1 MRIPSSRV
9 ALAATAMVLSCFGA
23 VLAHASDHR
32 DGPAALGAPATDIT
46 DIYAFRS
53 PANPN
58 NLVVMLNVNPF
69 TTASVP
75 AAMFSSNARYLI
87 HVDNNG
93 DLKDDATV
101 VFTFSGTPLMWK
113 AEGLGASALTG
124 LVTPLGQAPI
134 VYDSG
139 GIKIFCG
146 PRDDPFFF
154 DLDGFKHFLAAPIA
168 LTPGHGLRPSSETPV
183 DFFAGANVAAIVLEL
198 PITAL
203 TGAANANTG
212 TIKAWASTEKKN

>member
-1 MRIPSSRV
+1 MRMSALRV
-9 ALAATAMVLSCFGA
+9 GLAMAAVVVACLGTAVGR
-23 VLAHASDHR
+23 ASDHR
-32 DGPAALGAPATDIT
+32 DGPAALGDAATDIT

-53 PANPN
+53 PSDAN

-75 AAMFSSNARYLI
+75 SAMFSSNARYLI

-101 VFTFSGTPLMWK
+101 VFTFSGSPLMWK
-113 AEGLGASALTG
+113 AEGLGASAITG
-124 LVTPLGQAPI
+124 QVTPLGQVPI
-134 VYDSG
+134 VYNNG

-154 DLDGFKHFLAAPIA
+154 DLDGFKHFVAGPYA
-168 LTPGHGLRPSSETPV
+168 LTAGNGLRPAAETPV